1 MKREFF
7 LAIEAE
13 ADYWRIKVNLLY
25 KRKILMNFYEIVLW
39 DSTNC
44 LDYGIS
50 SIFSFYLEPCVFLLR
65 LRAVNEKVKS
75 HVVLIH
81 EIMVKCYSINPH
93 LLQRSLLKHF

>member
-50 SIFSFYLEPCVFLLR
+50 SIFSLR